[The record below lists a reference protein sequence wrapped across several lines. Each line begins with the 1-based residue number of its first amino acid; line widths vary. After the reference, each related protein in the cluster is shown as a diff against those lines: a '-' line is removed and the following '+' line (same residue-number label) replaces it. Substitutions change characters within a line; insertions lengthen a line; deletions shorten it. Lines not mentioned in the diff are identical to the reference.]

1 VSSVFHVMGPF
12 QMLFLFVLPF
22 VCFKL
27 FFLVIVPTCFF
38 VAPCFPD
45 ISAAIRSHLSGP
57 LRKTKKLC
65 KSGQSPLVS
74 WFSNTSPNTFELEDE
89 DSGEEEQGVLYKLEK
104 NSLKRQLVG
113 EQVER
118 GQLKESGVQTESES
132 PMIVQKPPRK
142 SASEPVLLEQEKE
155 EAALLEQ
162 VVSGKLPI
170 HALEKSVSD
179 FETAVRVRRK
189 AFDQQIRANFSTATS
204 TSSCF
209 DNLPYQDFDYKKV
222 YGTCCELVVGYVPIP
237 VGLAGPLRVNEE
249 IVFFPMAT
257 TEGCLVASTNR
268 GCKAIME
275 SKGCVSYV
283 VNDGMTRAPCI
294 RFPCVKMAIDCKMW
308 LEQEDTFELL
318 SEQFNSTS
326 RYGRLESVKVS
337 IAGRNLY
344 VRFKC
349 LSGDAMGMNMVSKGT
364 EKALEVIKAHF
375 SEMEIV
381 SLSGNYCSDKKPSAV
396 NWIEG
401 RGKTVVAEAVI
412 RGEVVE
418 RVLKTNV
425 ASMVDCN
432 IQKNLVGSIMAG
444 SLGGFNAHAANIV
457 AAMFIATGQDAAQ
470 VVESSH
476 CITLL
481 EPANG
486 GNDLRISVTLPC
498 VEVGTVGGGTVLP
511 AQSSSLRAMGIDPQ
525 NSPSP
530 GANSRK
536 LATLIGAAVLAGE
549 LSLIAALTAGHLVKA
564 HMQYNRSVSN
574 LNIYDL
580 QRPRSASQGLPPK
593 CPVPSVATT
602 HD

>member
-1 VSSVFHVMGPF
+1 MGPI
-12 QMLFLFVLPF
+12 QMLFLFVVPF
-22 VCFKL
+22 VCFKV
-27 FFLVIVPTCFF
+27 FFLVVVPTCFF

-45 ISAAIRSHLSGP
+45 ISAAIRSHLSNLGP
-57 LRKTKKLC
+57 IRRTKKLC
-65 KSGQSPLVS
+65 KSGQSPLIS
-74 WFSNTSPNTFELEDE
+74 WFSASSPSTFELE
-89 DSGEEEQGVLYKLEK
+89 EEEEDDDSVVDEKQDDDKLEGE
-104 NSLKRQLVG
+104 SFASEMQRAGHHSETRQLKDA
-113 EQVER
+113 E
-118 GQLKESGVQTESES
+118 VQTDSLS
-132 PMIVQKPPRK
+132 HGGQKLLKK
-142 SASEPVLLEQEKE
+142 SNTEPILFEE
-155 EAALLEQ
+155 EASLVEE
-162 VVSGKLPI
+162 VISGRLPI
-170 HALEKSVSD
+170 HSIEKSANN
-179 FETAVRVRRK
+179 FELAVRVRRK
-189 AFDQQIRANFSTATS
+189 AFDRQLSANFSECS
-204 TSSCF
+204 TKTNSFF
-209 DNLPYQDFDYKKV
+209 DGLPYQDFDYQKV

-237 VGLAGPLRVNEE
+237 VGFAGPVRVNNEN
-249 IVFFPMAT
+249 IFFPMAT

-275 SKGCVSYV
+275 SNGCVSFV
-283 VNDGMTRAPCI
+283 VSDGMTRAPCI
-294 RFPCVKMAIDCKMW
+294 RFPCAKMAIECKSW

-318 SEQFNSTS
+318 SKQFNATS
-326 RYGRLESVKVS
+326 RYGRLQSIKVA

-344 VRFKC
+344 LRFKC

-412 RGEVVE
+412 NGEIVE
-418 RVLKTNV
+418 KVLKTNV
-425 ASMVDCN
+425 SSMIDCN

-481 EPANG
+481 EPANNG
-486 GNDLRISVTLPC
+486 KDLRISVTLPC

-511 AQSSSLRAMGIDPQ
+511 AQSSCLRAMGIDPQ
-525 NSPSP
+525 NSPAP
-530 GANSRK
+530 GENSKK
-536 LATLIGAAVLAGE
+536 LATLVGAAVLAGE

-574 LNIYDL
+574 LNLYDL
-580 QRPRSASQGLPPK
+580 QRPRSVSQSLPPK
-593 CPVPSVATT
+593 CPSFAT
-602 HD
+602 HE

>member
-1 VSSVFHVMGPF
+1 MGPV

-22 VCFKL
+22 VCFKV
-27 FFLVIVPTCFF
+27 FFLVVVPTCFF

-45 ISAAIRSHLSGP
+45 ISAAIRTHLSNLGP
-57 LRKTKKLC
+57 IKKTKKLC
-65 KSGQSPLVS
+65 KSSQSPLSS
-74 WFSNTSPNTFELEDE
+74 WFSTASPSTFEFEEE
-89 DSGEEEQGVLYKLEK
+89 DSGEDEKEHVYKLGREAFA
-104 NSLKRQLVG
+104 SSERQLTG
-113 EQVER
+113 QQKIETAQV
-118 GQLKESGVQTESES
+118 KEAGVQTDSS
-132 PMIVQKPPRK
+132 LPTVQKSLKK
-142 SASEPVLLEQEKE
+142 SVTEPVLFEE
-155 EAALLEQ
+155 EASLLEE
-162 VVSGKLPI
+162 VVAGNLPI
-170 HALEKSVSD
+170 HAIEKNATD

-189 AFDQQIRANFSTATS
+189 AFDKQLHANFSVAS
-204 TSSCF
+204 TTNSFF
-209 DNLPYQDFDYKKV
+209 DGLPYQDFDYKRV

-237 VGLAGPLRVNEE
+237 VGFAGPVKVNDEN
-249 IVFFPMAT
+249 VFFPMAT

-275 SKGCVSYV
+275 SQGCLSYV
-283 VNDGMTRAPCI
+283 VSDGMTRAPCI
-294 RFPCVKMAIDCKMW
+294 RFPCAGMAVECKIW

-326 RYGRLESVKVS
+326 RYGRLQSVKVA

-344 VRFKC
+344 LRFKC

-375 SEMEIV
+375 SEMEVV

-412 RGEVVE
+412 SGDVVE
-418 RVLKTNV
+418 KVLKTNV

-457 AAMFIATGQDAAQ
+457 AAIFIATGQDAAQ

-481 EPANG
+481 EPANNG
-486 GNDLRISVTLPC
+486 RDLRISVTLPC

-511 AQSSSLRAMGIDPQ
+511 AQSSCLRAMGIDPQ
-525 NSPSP
+525 NSPAP
-530 GANSRK
+530 GQNSRK
-536 LATLIGAAVLAGE
+536 LATLIGASVLAGE
-549 LSLIAALTAGHLVKA
+549 LSLLAALTAGHLVKA

-574 LNIYDL
+574 LNLYDL

-593 CPVPSVATT
+593 FPPPSCTPT

>member
-1 VSSVFHVMGPF
+1 MGPV

-22 VCFKL
+22 VCFKV
-27 FFLVIVPTCFF
+27 FFLVVVPTCFF

-45 ISAAIRSHLSGP
+45 ISTAIRTHLANLGP
-57 LRKTKKLC
+57 IKRTKKLC
-65 KSGQSPLVS
+65 KSGQSPLS
-74 WFSNTSPNTFELEDE
+74 TWFSTASPSTFEFEDE
-89 DSGEEEQGVLYKLEK
+89 DSGEDEKEDIYKFERQTLVSLEK
-104 NSLKRQLVG
+104 QTTGIEKSQRVNS
-113 EQVER
+113 E
-118 GQLKESGVQTESES
+118 VQTDSS
-132 PMIVQKPPRK
+132 APVVQKGLKK
-142 SASEPVLLEQEKE
+142 SVTEPVLFE
-155 EAALLEQ
+155 EETALLEE
-162 VVSGKLPI
+162 VVSGNLPI
-170 HALEKSVSD
+170 HAIEKNATD
-179 FETAVRVRRK
+179 FETAVRVRRR
-189 AFDQQIRANFSTATS
+189 AFDKQLRNNMSGSTMENS
-204 TSSCF
+204 FF
-209 DNLPYQDFDYKKV
+209 DGLPYQDFDYKRV

-237 VGLAGPLRVNEE
+237 VGFAGPVRVNDEN
-249 IVFFPMAT
+249 VFFPMAT

-275 SKGCVSYV
+275 SQGCVSFV
-283 VNDGMTRAPCI
+283 VSDGMTRAPCI
-294 RFPCVKMAIDCKMW
+294 RFPCARMAIECKIW

-326 RYGRLESVKVS
+326 RYGRLQSVKVA

-344 VRFKC
+344 LRFKC

-375 SEMEIV
+375 AEMEVV

-412 RGEVVE
+412 SGDVVE
-418 RVLKTNV
+418 KVLKTNV

-481 EPANG
+481 EPANNG
-486 GNDLRISVTLPC
+486 RDLRISVTLPC
-498 VEVGTVGGGTVLP
+498 IEVGTVGGGTVLP
-511 AQSSSLRAMGIDPQ
+511 AQSSCLRAMGIDPHSSPAPGE
-525 NSPSP
+525 NSK
-530 GANSRK
+530 K
-536 LATLIGAAVLAGE
+536 LATLVGAAVLAGE
-549 LSLIAALTAGHLVKA
+549 LSLMAALTAGHLVKA

-574 LNIYDL
+574 LNLYDL

-593 CPVPSVATT
+593 CPVPSFPATRE
-602 HD
+602 